1 MVSFKFIVFQTKSRQ
16 TKTLPG
22 KYKRKWITEQRTIY
36 KIKNVCTR
44 MYQYYPFSN
53 IINLTPIMSAMC
65 WGRKGESVLEITSQ
79 FYNFLWLFSTETKE
93 LYIAQKS
100 RLCSVRKKKTND
112 LSTVFPKAN
121 LQLHA
126 STDLCYLLYCW
137 EIELVVYYITHLFSR
152 YYNKSNIAFEQN
164 QSHNILTNVFT
175 KSFISMFLIKGL
187 RKTKNQKDIF

>member
-100 RLCSVRKKKTND
+100 RLCSVRKKKQMTCRQCFLRPIYNYMQAQTYVIYCIAEK
-112 LSTVFPKAN
+112 LS
-121 LQLHA
+121 
-126 STDLCYLLYCW
+126 
-137 EIELVVYYITHLFSR
+137 
-152 YYNKSNIAFEQN
+152 
-164 QSHNILTNVFT
+164 
-175 KSFISMFLIKGL
+175 
-187 RKTKNQKDIF
+187 

>member
-79 FYNFLWLFSTETKE
+79 FYNFLWLFQ
-93 LYIAQKS
+93 QKRRNYTS
-100 RLCSVRKKKTND
+100 LRNHDSVQFERKKQMTCRQCFLRPIYNYMQAQTYVIYCIAEK
-112 LSTVFPKAN
+112 LS
-121 LQLHA
+121 
-126 STDLCYLLYCW
+126 
-137 EIELVVYYITHLFSR
+137 
-152 YYNKSNIAFEQN
+152 
-164 QSHNILTNVFT
+164 
-175 KSFISMFLIKGL
+175 
-187 RKTKNQKDIF
+187 

>member
-79 FYNFLWLFSTETKE
+79 FTTFYGFFQHIRNSYTSL
-93 LYIAQKS
+93 
-100 RLCSVRKKKTND
+100 RNHDSVQIERKTND
-112 LSTVFPKAN
+112 LSTAFPKAN

-126 STDLCYLLYCW
+126 STDLCCLLYCW
-137 EIELVVYYITHLFSR
+137 EIELVIYI
-152 YYNKSNIAFEQN
+152 I
-164 QSHNILTNVFT
+164 
-175 KSFISMFLIKGL
+175 FLMY
-187 RKTKNQKDIF
+187 